1 MQLSNRLNSIE
12 ILSVNMIHIH
22 GANPRGSL
30 RDVFFEAKNRRLDG
44 RVIRSLSHT
53 DGRSMAV
60 VRRKM

>member
-1 MQLSNRLNSIE
+1 
-12 ILSVNMIHIH
+12 MIHIH

-30 RDVFFEAKNRRLDG
+30 RDVLFEAKNRHLDG
-44 RVIRSLSHT
+44 SVIRSLSHT